1 MLGTIVDVIILVGG
15 LALAIERIYNFFK
28 KTGKGIK
35 QTAEEIRQRE
45 EQELNEKIDARL
57 KVILPGILE
66 KHDLEV
72 RQKYLNDRIRYLT
85 EIKDEVVRVMQ
96 EKLDAVELHDTQM
109 EVFTEVLKEL
119 LRERIMAI
127 YSRNRCRRKLE
138 EHEKIELDRSY
149 ASYKSIHGNS
159 YIDEFYEIMSVW
171 DVVPDDIISEK
182 KEHH

>member
-1 MLGTIVDVIILVGG
+1 MMLSTIVDIIILIGALV
-15 LALAIERIYNFFK
+15 LAIERIASFFK

-35 QTAEEIRQRE
+35 QTAEDIKEKQE
-45 EQELNEKIDARL
+45 KELNDKIDARL
-57 KVILPGILE
+57 KEVLPGILE
-66 KHDLEV
+66 KHDLET
-72 RQKYLNDRIRYLT
+72 RQKYLNDRTRYLT

-96 EKLDAVELHDTQM
+96 QKLDAVDLHDSQM

-149 ASYKSIHGNS
+149 DSYKSINGNS
-159 YIDEFYEIMSVW
+159 YIDEFYARMSAWEVI
-171 DVVPDDIISEK
+171 PDDANR
-182 KEHH
+182 